1 LFQFILNDKFGDLT
15 IGIVEISKHSD
26 SRHTGGHT
34 GWLPALLNKFDT
46 KPTFF
51 DIALFFYDP
60 DIIGAG
66 GNAIF
71 ATDAFIF
78 VNQNHS
84 VFPLIGGSRGTN
96 LYARRIVTM
105 LALNRE
111 KFAGVIREFP
121 VLSLLKMIVSL
132 LFCKT
137 VLVMAGHP
145 TGMTTYAL
153 RFINYHSISSH
164 ESLPIAFFM
173 SSRTCFGIS

>member
-1 LFQFILNDKFGDLT
+1 
-15 IGIVEISKHSD
+15 
-26 SRHTGGHT
+26 
-34 GWLPALLNKFDT
+34 LLNKFDT

-51 DIALFFYDP
+51 DIALFFDDP
-60 DIIGAG
+60 DIIRAG

-71 ATDAFIF
+71 ATDALILIH
-78 VNQNHS
+78 QNHS
-84 VFPLIGGSRGTN
+84 IFSLVRGSCRTN

-137 VLVMAGHP
+137 VLVMACHS

-153 RFINYHSISSH
+153 RFIDDHSIPSH
-164 ESLPIAFFM
+164 ESQPLNSHLLF
-173 SSRTCFGIS
+173 

>member
-1 LFQFILNDKFGDLT
+1 
-15 IGIVEISKHSD
+15 
-26 SRHTGGHT
+26 
-34 GWLPALLNKFDT
+34 LLNKFDT

-105 LALNRE
+105 LTLNRK
-111 KFAGVIREFP
+111 KFAGVIRKFP
-121 VLSLLKMIVSL
+121 VLALLKMVISL

-137 VLVMAGHP
+137 VLVMACHS

-153 RFINYHSISSH
+153 RFIDDHSIPSH
-164 ESLPIAFFM
+164 ESRPLNSHLFSNHGRWIM
-173 SSRTCFGIS
+173 NHEL